1 MELRMKIRLKA
12 DVIPTIDLSSVEIEE
27 AGEKPLTQRAQRQVS
42 HPCLLHAS
50 QTFKVGTSISAKPF
64 RISQIF
70 SVKSYSFFPQ
80 YYPIFV

>member
-1 MELRMKIRLKA
+1 MKIRLKA
-12 DVIPTIDLSSVEIEE
+12 DAIPTIDLSSVEIEE

-42 HPCLLHAS
+42 HPCLLPAS
-50 QTFKVGTSISAKPF
+50 QTFKVGTSISAKLF

-70 SVKSYSFFPQ
+70 SVKSYSFSPQ